1 MGGKPHHIK
10 MEGKTMEEN
19 IIKTEEAGQAAVD
32 QAFDAM
38 FKAAENVDKVLA
50 EKGLTKTAD
59 VPASPGNGILKDVL
73 IGGAGLAVGSIGGY
87 CWHRWGEPK
96 LKSAWK
102 NHQEKKARKK
112 AEKAAKKA
120 RKKAEAKSKQP
131 VKVEKPVNAGEA
143 EPNDDGVDPRDINTD
158 IDNV

>member
-1 MGGKPHHIK
+1 
-10 MEGKTMEEN
+10 MEEN
-19 IIKTEEAGQAAVD
+19 IIKTEEVGQKAVD

-50 EKGLTKTAD
+50 EQKGLTKTTD
-59 VPASPGNGILKDVL
+59 VPASTGNGILKDVL
-73 IGGAGLAVGSIGGY
+73 IGGAGLAVGGIGGY

-112 AEKAAKKA
+112 AEKAAKKSQ
-120 RKKAEAKSKQP
+120 KAEAKSKQP
-131 VKVEKPVNAGEA
+131 AKVEKPVNAVAA